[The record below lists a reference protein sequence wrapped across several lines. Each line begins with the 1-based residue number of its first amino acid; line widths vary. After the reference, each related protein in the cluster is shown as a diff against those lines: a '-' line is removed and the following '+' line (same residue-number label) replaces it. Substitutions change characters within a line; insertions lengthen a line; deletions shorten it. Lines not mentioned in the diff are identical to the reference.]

1 MKKKN
6 IFAGYKIV
14 RITAIA
20 AFIVVAGIISLKA
33 HSHSSSNV
41 PDETVEIEL
50 SDHDKMTEV
59 SDASRDPLQNTFK
72 YYVYICGE
80 VNTPGVYEC
89 EPQTRLGALVDMA
102 GGATPDADLTSV
114 NLAREV
120 SDGEQIIILK
130 KGSDDIPA
138 AGQPQNNAAPSGVSP
153 NSNFVNINTADETTL
168 KTLPGIGDAKAK
180 AIVDYR
186 TQNGSFKKIEDI
198 MNISGIKNAAFDK
211 IKDLITV

>member
-59 SDASRDPLQNTFK
+59 SDASGDPLQNTFK
-72 YYVYICGE
+72 NYVYICGE

-130 KGSDDIPA
+130 KGSEDIPA
-138 AGQPQNNAAPSGVSP
+138 HLKGR
-153 NSNFVNINTADETTL
+153 AD
-168 KTLPGIGDAKAK
+168 
-180 AIVDYR
+180 
-186 TQNGSFKKIEDI
+186 
-198 MNISGIKNAAFDK
+198 
-211 IKDLITV
+211 